1 MSKKQAIEL
10 LRLVNRKLFFW
21 SKGESDTFKGVKNLT
36 IADVQSIKRYTEQKI
51 IKGNIYGMEEP
62 TGGVGEVLKKVG
74 MLK

>member
-1 MSKKQAIEL
+1 MYKV
-10 LRLVNRKLFFW
+10 LR
-21 SKGESDTFKGVKNLT
+21 GT
-36 IADVQSIKRYTEQKI
+36 TEQKI

>member
-36 IADVQSIKRYTEQKI
+36 IADVQSIKRYYRAKNY
-51 IKGNIYGMEEP
+51 KG
-62 TGGVGEVLKKVG
+62 
-74 MLK
+74 